1 LQLKIKINQLIKT
14 KFKMRKSSIII
25 LLIGIT
31 IISINSGFD
40 ILNDNGKAGKTG
52 SPGEGT
58 CTGCHT
64 GAVLNDGM
72 GLVTISSTDLINWQ
86 YTPGQTYSID
96 VNVTRTGSPLFGFD
110 CECLNSNN
118 QDAGTFIVTNSET
131 QILNA
136 TVSSVIRKNMVH
148 TLNGGNTVNMHTFSF
163 KWKAPSTNIGNVTFY
178 VTGNAANGNL
188 ITSGDHI
195 YSTTQVVTPGT
206 TEVLTTEQK
215 NTGFSIYPNPAQQ
228 QFTVLFSASD
238 NEKAIIK
245 LFSMDGKEIEITE
258 QLQTLGNT
266 TSLEIQIP
274 NVPKGVYM
282 IQLQNG
288 TSVKTQRI
296 IIQ

>member
-1 LQLKIKINQLIKT
+1 
-14 KFKMRKSSIII
+14 MRKSTIII

-64 GAVLNDGM
+64 GSVLNDGT

-96 VNVTRTGSPLFGFD
+96 VNVSRTGNSLFGFD

-136 TVSSVIRKNMVH
+136 TVSNVIRKNMVH
-148 TLNGGNTVNMHTFSF
+148 TLNGGNTTNSHTFSF
-163 KWKAPSTNIGNVTFY
+163 NWTAPSTNIGDVTFY
-178 VTGNAANGNL
+178 VTGNAANGNS

-195 YSTTQVVTPGT
+195 YSTSQLVMPAINGILSNTQ
-206 TEVLTTEQK
+206 
-215 NTGFSIYPNPAQQ
+215 NNISFSVYPNPAQQ
-228 QFTVLFSASD
+228 QFTVLFSASA

-245 LFSMDGKEIEITE
+245 LFSMDGKEIEIIE

-266 TSLEIQIP
+266 SSLEIQIP

-288 TSVKTQRI
+288 TSIKTQRI